1 MMTVSKN
8 QKIQIAADAEALSR
22 AAADAIVAHIRKT
35 LQNRDMYSLVL
46 SGGSTPIRLYRLL
59 ADDSRLRG
67 KIPWGRVH
75 FFWGDERHVPPD
87 HPDSNYQMAFEALL
101 SKIPIPSSN
110 IHRMYGEEPDAAI
123 AAEDYAR
130 DIRHFFSIASGEFPR
145 FNCVLLGL
153 GADGHTA
160 SLFPG
165 SAALAEQK
173 HLVAANWVEKF
184 NSFRITLTVP
194 TLNNADLILVLVSG
208 SGKAEA
214 LKAVLEGSRAPD
226 RYPAQRIQPRD
237 GKLLWLL
244 DTEAAKHLAANH
256 RRLL

>member
-8 QKIQIAADAEALSR
+8 QRIQIAADAKELSR
-22 AAADAIVAHIRKT
+22 AAADAIVAHIKET
-35 LQNRDMYSLVL
+35 LETSHAYSIVL

-59 ADDSRLRG
+59 AEDSRLRG
-67 KIPWGRVH
+67 QVPWERVH

-87 HPDSNYQMAFEALL
+87 HPDSNYQLAFEALL
-101 SKIPIPSSN
+101 SKIPIPLSN
-110 IHRMYGEEPDAAI
+110 IHRMHGEETDAAK

-130 DIRHFFSIASGEFPR
+130 EIRHFFSIANGEVPR

-173 HLVAANWVEKF
+173 RLVAANWVEKL

-194 TLNNADLILVLVSG
+194 TLNNADLILFLVSG

-226 RYPAQRIQPRD
+226 QYPARRILPRH
-237 GKLLWLL
+237 GKQLWLL
-244 DTEAAKHLAANH
+244 DTEAAKHLAVNH
-256 RRLL
+256 RSLL